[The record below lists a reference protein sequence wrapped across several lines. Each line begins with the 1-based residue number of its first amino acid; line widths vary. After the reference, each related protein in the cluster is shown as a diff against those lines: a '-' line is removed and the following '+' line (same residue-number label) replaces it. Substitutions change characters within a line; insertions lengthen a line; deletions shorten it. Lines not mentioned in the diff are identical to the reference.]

1 MVKSEPREMREQ
13 RRAAELQQAQ
23 TRLERLLQAQQ
34 EDRASV
40 RERDV
45 LGRIGRAAGTEF
57 ERGIADF
64 GQATTSP
71 FRLERSAEFDEETTG
86 TPEAVS
92 RLQQLIR
99 EQALPEQQ
107 RALEQGKIA
116 LQQQGVRGPEAALM
130 LQRQQNRLQSD
141 LANRAEQ
148 VALQQALSDRDVRQQ
163 FASQRAM
170 QEAAQARA
178 DRTAQQEFARQR
190 ALASQEKSFAK
201 GLKASNRPRFNEQKQ
216 ARSID
221 SFVGLPGEQRTK
233 LSEEQTGLGRIEQ
246 RSQSNQS
253 NQSTTQP
260 MSSFQKQ
267 MQQQLQQ
274 LQQLQKRGVRR

>member
-1 MVKSEPREMREQ
+1 MALKNNISKGLKFLSGKPIIDFITGKAKSERDLLGQ
-13 RRAAELQQAQ
+13 
-23 TRLERLLQAQQ
+23 ERLLGVQ
-34 EDRASV
+34 EDIQKRA
-40 RERDV
+40 DQ
-45 LGRIGRAAGTEF
+45 RALDLARSQGEQASKQY
-57 ERGIADF
+57 GKSMADF
-64 GQATTSP
+64 NIASSGSP
-71 FRLERSAEFDEETTG
+71 ESI
-86 TPEAVS
+86 S
-92 RLQQLIR
+92 KLQMLIR
-99 EQALPEQQ
+99 QQALPEQQ